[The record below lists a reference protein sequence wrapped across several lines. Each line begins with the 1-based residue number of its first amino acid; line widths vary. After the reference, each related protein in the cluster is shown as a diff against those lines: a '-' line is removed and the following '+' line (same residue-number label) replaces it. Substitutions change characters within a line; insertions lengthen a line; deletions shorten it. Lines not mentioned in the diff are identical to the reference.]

1 MAAILLETIG
11 LCAFYGATQV
21 LFGLELTVA
30 EGGVTTLLGANGAGK
45 TTTLRA
51 ISGMV
56 HATGDIRFR
65 GQSLAGQA
73 TEDIA
78 RLGVA
83 HVPQG
88 RGTFIPQTVEEN
100 LKIGAM
106 SRRDRAGISADIER
120 AYGYFPR
127 LKERRKQQAGTLSG
141 GEQQMLAVARALMLR
156 PKLMLLDE
164 PSFGLAPLIVRELFG
179 ILRTVNR
186 DEKVSMLLV
195 EQNASLAL
203 DFADR
208 AYLIETGQLVITGA
222 ANDLRNDENVRRAY
236 LGY

>member
-1 MAAILLETIG
+1 MAAMLLETDG

-21 LFGLELTVA
+21 LFGLDLTVA

-51 ISGMV
+51 VSGVV
-56 HATGDIRFR
+56 HTTGEIRFH
-65 GQSLAGQA
+65 GQSLAGRA
-73 TEDIA
+73 TEDIV
-78 RLGVA
+78 RLGIA

-88 RGTFIPQTVEEN
+88 RGTFVSQTVEEN
-100 LKIGAM
+100 LEIGAM
-106 SRRDRAGISADIER
+106 SRRDRAGISADIDR
-120 AYGYFPR
+120 VYGYFPR
-127 LKERRKQQAGTLSG
+127 LKERRNQQAGTLSG

-164 PSFGLAPLIVRELFG
+164 PSFGLAPLVVRELFR
-179 ILRTVNR
+179 ILHILNR

-203 DFADR
+203 DLADR
-208 AYLIETGQLVITGA
+208 AYL
-222 ANDLRNDENVRRAY
+222 
-236 LGY
+236 GY

>member
-1 MAAILLETIG
+1 MAAMLLETVG
-11 LCAFYGATQV
+11 LCAFYGVTQV
-21 LFGLELTVA
+21 LFGLDLAVA

-51 ISGMV
+51 ISGTMRIS
-56 HATGDIRFR
+56 GDIRFR
-65 GQSLAGQA
+65 GQSLAGWA
-73 TEDIA
+73 IEDIV
-78 RLGVA
+78 RLGIA

-88 RGTFIPQTVEEN
+88 RGTFVRQTVEEN
-100 LKIGAM
+100 LEIGAM

-127 LKERRKQQAGTLSG
+127 LRERRRQQAGTLSG

-156 PKLMLLDE
+156 PQLMLLDE
-164 PSFGLAPLIVRELFG
+164 PSFGLAPLLVQELFA
-179 ILRTVNR
+179 ILRTLNR
-186 DEKVSMLLV
+186 EEKVSMLLV

-203 DFADR
+203 DLADR
-208 AYLIETGQLVITGA
+208 ACLIETGQLVMTGA
-222 ANDLRNDENVRRAY
+222 AHDLRSDENVRRAY

>member
-1 MAAILLETIG
+1 MAAMLLETAG

-21 LFGLELTVA
+21 LFGLDLTVA
-30 EGGVTTLLGANGAGK
+30 EGGMTTLLGANGAGK

-56 HATGDIRFR
+56 RTTGQIRFC
-65 GQSLAGQA
+65 GQSLTGRPI
-73 TEDIA
+73 EDIV
-78 RLGVA
+78 RLGIA

-88 RGTFIPQTVEEN
+88 RGTFVRQTVEEN
-100 LKIGAM
+100 LEIGAM

-127 LKERRKQQAGTLSG
+127 LRERRKQQAGTLSG

-156 PKLMLLDE
+156 PQLMLLDE
-164 PSFGLAPLIVRELFG
+164 PSFGLAPLVVRELFA
-179 ILRTVNR
+179 ILRTLNR
-186 DEKVSMLLV
+186 DEKVSMLVV

-203 DFADR
+203 DLADR
-208 AYLIETGQLVITGA
+208 AYLIETGQLVMTGA
-222 ANDLRNDENVRRAY
+222 AHDLRNDENVRRAY

>member
-1 MAAILLETIG
+1 MAAMLLETDG

-21 LFGLELTVA
+21 LFGLDLTVA

-51 ISGMV
+51 VSGVV
-56 HATGDIRFR
+56 HTTGEIRFH
-65 GQSLAGQA
+65 GQSLAGRA
-73 TEDIA
+73 TEDIV
-78 RLGVA
+78 RLGIA

-88 RGTFIPQTVEEN
+88 RGTFVSQTVEEN
-100 LKIGAM
+100 LEIGAM
-106 SRRDRAGISADIER
+106 SRRDRAGISADIDR
-120 AYGYFPR
+120 VYGYFPR
-127 LKERRKQQAGTLSG
+127 LKERRNQQAGTLSG

-164 PSFGLAPLIVRELFG
+164 PSFGLAPLVVRELFR
-179 ILRTVNR
+179 ILHILNR

-203 DFADR
+203 DLADR
-208 AYLIETGQLVITGA
+208 AYLIETGQLAMAGA
-222 ANDLRNDENVRRAY
+222 AHDWCNDENVRRAY